1 MDRNYQ
7 VSVLA
12 PPAWPFVEIFLEI
25 AELLRLS
32 LESAGYPAR
41 LTLNE
46 LSPSATNIIVGYNF
60 FAEAPPLSGYDC
72 IVYQLEQLNQR
83 DDRFN
88 TEWMD
93 RLRRARLIWDY
104 SSQNIAFLKSH
115 GFDNVRHVPVGYH
128 PALQRIPPQAEKDID
143 VLLYGSINERRRHVM
158 RQLRERCRVEMAFR
172 VYGEQRDELI
182 ARSKIVLNVHL
193 HEGAIFE
200 QARAGLP
207 DGRAIMKLRTASTMH
222 SYRAGS
228 AGGAGEDRVEIFA
241 QGAGCVIALADGMGG
256 RAGGAAAADAWIE
269 FVRQRHAAIGDP
281 LDPQRWRELLIAA
294 DLSIRDDRDAGETTA
309 VVVAVT
315 EGGITG
321 ASVGDSG
328 AWIVLHDRHLDL
340 TAAQV
345 RKPGLGTGMARP
357 MLFRSGPLADGTLLI
372 ASDGLWKYTTPARIC
387 EIVRRTGIDSLP
399 EALVNLVRMPAGG
412 LQDDIAV
419 AVARWDVQ

>member
-60 FAEAPPLSGYDC
+60 FGEAPSLSGCDC

-115 GFDNVRHVPVGYH
+115 GFENVRHVPFGYH
-128 PALQRIPPQAEKDID
+128 PALQRIPPRAEKDID

-200 QARAGLP
+200 QARVSYLLNNQRFVVSEESGDMPYA
-207 DGRAIMKLRTASTMH
+207 AIVTAP
-222 SYRAGS
+222 Y
-228 AGGAGEDRVEIFA
+228 D
-241 QGAGCVIALADGMGG
+241 ALADTCLRYLAQPEEMD
-256 RAGGAAAADAWIE
+256 RLAAEAARRFREMRMQD
-269 FVRQRHAAIGDP
+269 FV
-281 LDPQRWRELLIAA
+281 
-294 DLSIRDDRDAGETTA
+294 
-309 VVVAVT
+309 
-315 EGGITG
+315 
-321 ASVGDSG
+321 
-328 AWIVLHDRHLDL
+328 
-340 TAAQV
+340 TAA
-345 RKPGLGTGMARP
+345 L
-357 MLFRSGPLADGTLLI
+357 S
-372 ASDGLWKYTTPARIC
+372 
-387 EIVRRTGIDSLP
+387 
-399 EALVNLVRMPAGG
+399 
-412 LQDDIAV
+412 
-419 AVARWDVQ
+419 